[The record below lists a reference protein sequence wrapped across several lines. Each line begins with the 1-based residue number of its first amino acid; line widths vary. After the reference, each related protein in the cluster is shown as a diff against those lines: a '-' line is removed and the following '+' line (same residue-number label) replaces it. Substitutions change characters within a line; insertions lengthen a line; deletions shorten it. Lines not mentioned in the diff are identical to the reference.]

1 MNTND
6 NYFPYPLI
14 SNHTDDYNHKK
25 FEISTTPQT
34 DMKKWIFRNKI
45 LLEDEA
51 LRKLIQEEAA
61 KYLIR
66 IESKQLG
73 FKEVFESFSDEFE
86 YEIELKDVSKRVS
99 VSSYIVANKDLKL
112 SSTNFHSDY
121 AGQTFNLEKG
131 EILGESGKF
140 SFIPEDDSD
149 DIKDIGSIIKIE
161 KSTDI
166 EVGPISVGIE
176 SENIIIF
183 LSKDDHKK
191 YLYLQNRDQDSL
203 LISMIV
209 IPALLE
215 VLSIIQ
221 QHAVDDDLY
230 EIEDR
235 KWFKV
240 LIKKIQSL
248 KYSEHPTEWD
258 SKLEI
263 IQKIIDNQISK
274 AMSELSNDNEEED
287 LD

>member
-1 MNTND
+1 MNIND

-14 SNHTDDYNHKK
+14 SNYTDDYNHKK

-34 DMKKWIFRNKI
+34 GIKKWTFQNKV
-45 LLEDEA
+45 LLEDDA
-51 LRKLIQEEAA
+51 LKALIQEKAA

-66 IESKQLG
+66 IESKPVG
-73 FKEVFESFSDEFE
+73 FKETFESFSDEFD
-86 YEIELKDVSKRVS
+86 YSINLKDVSKKVTI
-99 VSSYIVANKDLKL
+99 SSYIVANRDLNL
-112 SSTNFHSDY
+112 SSKNFHSDY

-131 EILGESGKF
+131 EILGETEKF

-161 KSTDI
+161 KSHDQ
-166 EVGPISVGIE
+166 VGPISVGIDP
-176 SENIIIF
+176 ENVIIL

-191 YLYLQNRDQDSL
+191 YLNLQNRDQDSL

-209 IPALLE
+209 IPSLLE
-215 VLSIIQ
+215 VLSIINQ
-221 QHAVDDDLY
+221 YADEDNLS

-235 KWFKV
+235 KWYKV

-248 KYSEHPTEWD
+248 GYSEDPNQWD
-258 SKLEI
+258 SKLEV

-274 AMSELSNDNEEED
+274 AMTVLSNVDDEEEIN
-287 LD
+287 